1 MKHYLRGAAL
11 AFVAVFGFY
20 KVCAW
25 FAAGALGLWPMALTD
40 ALGLFFLMF
49 ATVLTFLIAMED
61 FQ

>member
-1 MKHYLRGAAL
+1 MKRYLRGSAL

-49 ATVLTFLIAMED
+49 CVTLTFLIAMED

>member
-1 MKHYLRGAAL
+1 MKRYLRGSTL
-11 AFVAVFGFY
+11 VFVAVFGFY